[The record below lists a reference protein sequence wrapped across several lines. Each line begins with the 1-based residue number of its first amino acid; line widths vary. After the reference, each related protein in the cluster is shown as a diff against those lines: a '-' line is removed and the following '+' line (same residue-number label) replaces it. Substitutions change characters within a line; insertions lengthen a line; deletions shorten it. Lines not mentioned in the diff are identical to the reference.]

1 MVRVLKFLEPIR
13 DSLLK
18 IKSKL
23 NEEPKWEYSFFS
35 YQNLEAA
42 QKQLNSAG
50 KDGWELVSTSFDSNK
65 DKTTYWVKRRIR
77 D

>member
-13 DSLLK
+13 DSLFK

-23 NEEPKWEYSFFS
+23 NEDPKWEYSFFS
-35 YQNLEAA
+35 YQNLETA

-50 KDGWELVSTSFDSNK
+50 NDGWELVSTSFDLDSNK
-65 DKTTYWVKRRIR
+65 TTFWMKRRVR